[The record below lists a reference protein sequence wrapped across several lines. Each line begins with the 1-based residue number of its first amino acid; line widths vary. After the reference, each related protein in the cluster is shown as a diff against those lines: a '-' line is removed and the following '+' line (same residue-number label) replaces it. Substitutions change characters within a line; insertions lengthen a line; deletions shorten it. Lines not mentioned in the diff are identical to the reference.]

1 MKAALLDLL
10 EVRRG
15 RFRYESGYHGE
26 IWLNLD
32 RLFAAARST
41 FDSND
46 LDREEAAEQSRRF
59 ASKMVLIE
67 FE

>member
-32 RLFAAARST
+32 RLFAAGRST
-41 FDSND
+41 FD
-46 LDREEAAEQSRRF
+46 
-59 ASKMVLIE
+59 
-67 FE
+67 